1 MTVQWLAD
9 KAWLG
14 GENLAENV
22 LLSVEGGVIR
32 QVEANSA
39 HPAAKRIN
47 GVTLPGVVNAHSH
60 AFHRRLRGR
69 THQQGGDFWV
79 WREMMYETAAEL
91 TPDSYRALATD
102 VYREMLEAGF
112 TAVGE
117 FHYLHHQPGGVPYD
131 DPNEMGHALIEAAT
145 EAGIR
150 INLLDAGYLRG
161 GVGGTELSPVQLRFS
176 DGSVEAWLERVSG
189 LVDRY
194 EGEPSVRIG
203 IAPHSVRALTP
214 EDLRKVAELRD
225 SSLRCHIHVSEQLA
239 ENSDTFEATGMTP
252 VQLLGDCGLLG
263 EWTTAVHATHLT
275 EEDIAALGESGTGV
289 CYCATT
295 ERELADGLGPSGAL
309 RNAGVPLSIG
319 TDSHAVIDPFEEAR
333 GIELHNRLATGRRG
347 ELSASELMAA
357 ATSGGSNALGFSP
370 NEIAVGAPADFTV
383 VSTGSRRT
391 QDVAAEGGLQQLL
404 YTATNADV
412 SAVFVAGKQV
422 V

>member
-1 MTVQWLAD
+1 
-9 KAWLG
+9 
-14 GENLAENV
+14 
-22 LLSVEGGVIR
+22 
-32 QVEANSA
+32 
-39 HPAAKRIN
+39 
-47 GVTLPGVVNAHSH
+47 
-60 AFHRRLRGR
+60 
-69 THQQGGDFWV
+69 
-79 WREMMYETAAEL
+79 MYETAAEL

-102 VYREMLEAGF
+102 VYREMLESGF
-112 TAVGE
+112 TTVGE

-131 DPNEMGHALIEAAT
+131 DPNEMGHALIEAAA

-161 GVGGTELSPVQLRFS
+161 GIDGTELSPVQLRFS
-176 DGSVEAWLERVSG
+176 DGSVEAWMERVGG
-189 LVDRY
+189 LVERY

-225 SSLRCHIHVSEQLA
+225 SSLRCHIHVSEQPA
-239 ENSDTFEATGMTP
+239 ENSDTVVATGKTP

-263 EWTTAVHATHLT
+263 ESTTAVHATHLT

-309 RNAGVPLSIG
+309 RDAGVPLSIG

-347 ELSASELMAA
+347 AFPASELLEA
-357 ATSGGSNALGFSP
+357 ATSAGSTALGFP
-370 NEIAVGAPADFTV
+370 ANGLTVGSPADFTV
-383 VSTGSRRT
+383 VSTNSWRT
-391 QDVAAEGGLQQLL
+391 RGVVAEGGLAQLMF
-404 YTATNADV
+404 TATSADV
-412 SAVFVAGKQV
+412 TSVFVAGNQV
-422 V
+422 G